1 MKLLTYPNEALNI
14 KCDDVKDFNEELH
27 KELDAMLPIMK
38 EHNGMGLAA
47 NQVGL
52 NKRLFIMKDLRGK
65 LWECINP
72 IIIVEHGV
80 QLENESCLS
89 FPDITV
95 QIKRPEQI
103 RMKAFNRY
111 GEEFEVGA
119 YQVEAICVCHEI
131 DHLNGETFLNRL
143 SRQQRREVIKRM
155 KK

>member
-1 MKLLTYPNEALNI
+1 MKLITYPDKSLEIVCKEVI
-14 KCDDVKDFNEELH
+14 KFNEELH

-52 NKRLFIMKDLRGK
+52 NKRLFLMKDLRGK

-72 IIIVEHGV
+72 IIVAEYGV
-80 QLENESCLS
+80 QMENEGCLS
-89 FPDITV
+89 FPGITI
-95 QIKRPEQI
+95 QTNRPEQV

-119 YQVEAICVCHEI
+119 YQIEAICVCHEI
-131 DHLNGETFLNRL
+131 DHLNGETFLTKV
-143 SRQQRREVIKRM
+143 SRQQRREIMKRF